1 MIGKPLARV
10 AVPLAA
16 ALLALAPSAASAAP
30 AALAADREQL
40 PGRQLSGRQ
49 PAGQIP
55 WTAAWTAAPQ
65 APAHTDWYPNWSEAG
80 FEDRTVRQV
89 IRAGAAGSELRVRL
103 SNAYGKTPLRL
114 AGATVALS
122 DGGAAVR
129 PGTVRPLRFG
139 GAGSAAVPAGG
150 EMVSDPAALPI
161 EAFGKLAVTLYFRA
175 PTGPATFHN
184 LALTGSYRAAG
195 DHSADVSAAAFT
207 EPPSPS
213 WYYLAGVDVKG
224 RPHGRGNT
232 VVAFGDSLTDGYG
245 SDFGADD
252 RYPDV
257 LAERLAAAGSPRT
270 VVNAGIGGNKL
281 LNGSGCFGESALA
294 RFRRDA
300 LDRTDVGTVVLL
312 EGTNDIVQPDD
323 PGRCTTPAPKVTA
336 QEITAGLQQLIRE
349 ARARGVRVI
358 GATIPPYQGYA
369 HWTERGERVRN
380 EVNEWIR
387 VSGAY
392 DGVVDADRAVA
403 DGPRIREE
411 FAFTDGIHLNSA
423 GYRAVAEA
431 VDLGRL

>member
-1 MIGKPLARV
+1 MIGKPLARA

-16 ALLALAPSAASAAP
+16 ALLALAPSAAPAAP
-30 AALAADREQL
+30 AADRNQ
-40 PGRQLSGRQ
+40 PSGQQ
-49 PAGQIP
+49 PSGPRP

-80 FEDRTVRQV
+80 FENQTVRQV

-139 GAGSAAVPAGG
+139 GAGSVAVPAGG
-150 EMVSDPAALPI
+150 ELVSDPAALPV
-161 EAFGKLAVTLYFRA
+161 EAFGKLAVTLYFQA
-175 PTGPATFHN
+175 PSGPATFHN

-195 DHSADVSAAAFT
+195 DHSTDVSAGAFT
-207 EPPSPS
+207 EPPSLS

-224 RPHGRGNT
+224 SPRGRGNT

-245 SDFGADD
+245 SDFGADN

-281 LNGSGCFGESALA
+281 LNGSDCFGESALA

-323 PGRCTTPAPKVTA
+323 PGRCTTPAPKVTS
-336 QEITAGLQQLIRE
+336 QDITGGLRQLIRE
-349 ARARGVRVI
+349 ARARGVRVL
-358 GATIPPYQGYA
+358 GATIPPYQGYG

-380 EVNEWIR
+380 EVNQWIR
-387 VSGAY
+387 TSGAY
-392 DGVVDADRAVA
+392 DGVVDVDRAVA
-403 DGPRIREE
+403 DGPRIRKE
-411 FAFTDGIHLNSA
+411 FAFTDGIHLNGA

-431 VDLGRL
+431 VDLDRL

>member
-1 MIGKPLARV
+1 MIRKPLVRA

-16 ALLALAPSAASAAP
+16 ALLALAPSAAPAAP
-30 AALAADREQL
+30 AAPAADREQ
-40 PGRQLSGRQ
+40 PSGQRS
-49 PAGQIP
+49 

-80 FEDRTVRQV
+80 FENQTVRQV

-122 DGGAAVR
+122 EGGASVR
-129 PGTVRPLRFG
+129 PGTVRVLRFG
-139 GAGSAAVPAGG
+139 GLGTAAVPAGG
-150 EMVSDPAALPI
+150 ELVSDPASLPV
-161 EAFGKLAVTLYFRA
+161 EAFGKLTVTLYFRA
-175 PTGPATFHN
+175 PSGPATFHN

-195 DHSADVSAAAFT
+195 DHSADVSAGAFT
-207 EPPSPS
+207 EPPSLS

-245 SDFGADD
+245 SDLGADT

-257 LAERLAAAGSPRT
+257 LAQRLAAAGSPRT

-281 LNGSGCFGESALA
+281 LNGSDCFGESALA

-312 EGTNDIVQPDD
+312 EGTNDIVQPDE
-323 PGRCTTPAPKVTA
+323 PGRCTAPAPKVTA
-336 QEITAGLQQLIRE
+336 QDITAGLRQLIRE
-349 ARARGVRVI
+349 ARARGVRVL
-358 GATIPPYQGYA
+358 GATIPPYQGYG

-380 EVNEWIR
+380 EVNQWIR
-387 VSGAY
+387 TSGAY

-403 DGPRIREE
+403 DGPRIRKE

-423 GYRAVAEA
+423 GYRALAEA
-431 VDLGRL
+431 VDLDRL